1 MSQPQTRMETFES
14 LKAKLSKNEL
24 KYQFVKWERSLPKS
38 FLPAQKRKLVLTVK
52 NALGL
57 DVSSNAPASSSCE
70 SMDGGGDEI
79 IDLLGIDLGYS
90 LRVICPPVAECALCE
105 KRLANRAGSAIQIV
119 VHDVSGPSVWSK
131 FS

>member
-52 NALGL
+52 NALGV
-57 DVSSNAPASSSCE
+57 DVSGNAPASSSCCE
-70 SMDGGGDEI
+70 SMDGGGDEKNCSDFVI
-79 IDLLGIDLGYS
+79 KGKILGIILFISY
-90 LRVICPPVAECALCE
+90 IHIQTA
-105 KRLANRAGSAIQIV
+105 ANFF
-119 VHDVSGPSVWSK
+119 W
-131 FS
+131 